1 MRSLRLL
8 LMGAA
13 LAVLVLLAPAGR
25 AQAVQVTEFPLTV
38 AGSSPLGI
46 ALGADGNLWFVEVSG
61 SRFGRITPA
70 GAITDFSTGSGIS
83 AGAEPWGIAA
93 ADDGGL
99 WFTEQVG
106 NRVGRIN
113 PLTRQATEFSA
124 GITSP
129 SGPRGITA
137 GPDGNVWFA
146 EDGGRIGRITPAGVV
161 TEFSVG
167 ITPGSRPLG
176 ITLGP
181 DGNLWFTELQDGI
194 GRITPAGVVTEFT
207 AGITPNRFPQGI
219 ALGPDDNLW
228 FTELAGGVGRIT
240 PAGVVTEF
248 PLTAGA
254 QPRGI
259 VAGPDGN
266 LWVAEE
272 NGRRLARVTPA
283 GVVTEYPLTL
293 AAGGAPTEITAGPGR
308 DLWFTTGSGNRI
320 ARARLDPAV
329 TTGASSAVSTT
340 RATLA
345 GTVDPFASSTS
356 YAFEY
361 GRTTAY
367 GSATASRIVP
377 PGDAAGAGVGRR
389 STGWR
394 RARATTTGSSRAA
407 RPGRA
412 PAPIAPSP
420 PTARPGAEARGPG
433 ASRDLTG
440 PRVRVAGGSLVLTR
454 AGRTAI
460 SLRCPL
466 AETLGCR
473 GVVRLETVRRFPS
486 GAGRAA
492 PRRVLRLG
500 AAHFR
505 IGGGQT
511 RAVTIAVSPRGRA
524 LVRRLGR
531 MPVRAVVTA
540 ADASGNRRIMRA
552 RLRLVNEP
560 HRKGG

>member
-1 MRSLRLL
+1 M
-8 LMGAA
+8 
-13 LAVLVLLAPAGR
+13 
-25 AQAVQVTEFPLTV
+25 
-38 AGSSPLGI
+38 
-46 ALGADGNLWFVEVSG
+46 
-61 SRFGRITPA
+61 
-70 GAITDFSTGSGIS
+70 
-83 AGAEPWGIAA
+83 
-93 ADDGGL
+93 
-99 WFTEQVG
+99 
-106 NRVGRIN
+106 
-113 PLTRQATEFSA
+113 
-124 GITSP
+124 
-129 SGPRGITA
+129 
-137 GPDGNVWFA
+137 
-146 EDGGRIGRITPAGVV
+146 
-161 TEFSVG
+161 
-167 ITPGSRPLG
+167 
-176 ITLGP
+176 
-181 DGNLWFTELQDGI
+181 
-194 GRITPAGVVTEFT
+194 
-207 AGITPNRFPQGI
+207 
-219 ALGPDDNLW
+219 
-228 FTELAGGVGRIT
+228 
-240 PAGVVTEF
+240 
-248 PLTAGA
+248 
-254 QPRGI
+254 
-259 VAGPDGN
+259 
-266 LWVAEE
+266 
-272 NGRRLARVTPA
+272 
-283 GVVTEYPLTL
+283 TEYPLTL

-329 TTGASSAVSTT
+329 TTGASSAISTV

-367 GSATASRIVP
+367 GSVTTSRIVP
-377 PGDAAGAGVGRR
+377 PDDAAVPASAVVDGLAPGTRYHYRIVASSAAGTSAGADR
-389 STGWR
+389 TF
-394 RARATTTGSSRAA
+394 TTDGAPGS
-407 RPGRA
+407 G
-412 PAPIAPSP
+412 
-420 PTARPGAEARGPG
+420 GAGPG

-511 RAVTIAVSPRGRA
+511 RTVTIAVPPRGRA

-531 MPVRAVVTA
+531 MPVRGVVTA

-552 RLRLVNEP
+552 KLRLVNEP
-560 HRKGG
+560 HRNGG

>member
-1 MRSLRLL
+1 MRPLRLL
-8 LMGAA
+8 LVSAA
-13 LAVLVLLAPAGR
+13 LPLLALCALAGR
-25 AQAVQVTEFPLTV
+25 AQAIQVSEFPLPV
-38 AGSSPLGI
+38 PQSSPLGI
-46 ALGADGNLWFVEVSG
+46 ALGADGNIWFVEVSG
-61 SRFGRITPA
+61 SRFGRVTPA
-70 GAITDFSTGSGIS
+70 GVVTDFSTGSGIS
-83 AGAEPWGIAA
+83 TDARPWGIAA
-93 ADDGGL
+93 GDDGNL
-99 WFTEQVG
+99 WFTEESG

-161 TEFSVG
+161 AEFSTG

-176 ITLGP
+176 ITIGP
-181 DGNLWFTELQDGI
+181 DGNLWFTELQGGI

-219 ALGPDDNLW
+219 TLGPDDNLW

-266 LWVAEE
+266 VWFTEE
-272 NGRRLARVTPA
+272 NGRRLGRITPT
-283 GVVTEYPLTL
+283 GVVTEYPVTL
-293 AAGGAPTEITAGPGR
+293 AAGGAPVEITAGPGR
-308 DLWFTTGSGNRI
+308 DLWFTTGSGNRV

-329 TTGASSAVSTT
+329 TTGPSSSVTT
-340 RATLA
+340 SRATLA
-345 GTVDPFASSTS
+345 GSVNPFASSTS
-356 YAFEY
+356 YAFEF
-361 GRTTAY
+361 GRTTTY

-377 PGDAAGAGVGRR
+377 PGDAAVPV
-389 STGWR
+389 S
-394 RARATTTGSSRAA
+394 AA
-407 RPGRA
+407 LDGLA
-412 PAPIAPSP
+412 
-420 PTARPGAEARGPG
+420 PGARYHYRIVASSAAGTSAGADRTFTTAGASGGGGPG
-433 ASRDLTG
+433 PSGSRDVTG
-440 PRVRVAGGSLVLTR
+440 PSVRVAGGSLVLTA
-454 AGRTAI
+454 AGRVAI

-466 AETLGCR
+466 AETLGCN
-473 GVVRLETVRRFPS
+473 GVVRLETVKRLAPGTGPR
-486 GAGRAA
+486 A
-492 PRRVLRLG
+492 PRRALRLG
-500 AAHFR
+500 VAHFR

-511 RAVTIAVSPRGRA
+511 RAVTMVVSRRGRA

-531 MPVRAVVTA
+531 VPVRAVVTA
-540 ADASGNRRIMRA
+540 ADASGNRRIIRA
-552 RLRLVNEP
+552 RLRLLKET
-560 HRKGG
+560 RR

>member
-1 MRSLRLL
+1 MRPLRLL
-8 LMGAA
+8 LTRAA
-13 LAVLVLLAPAGR
+13 LPLLALCALAGR
-25 AQAVQVTEFPLTV
+25 AQAIQVTEFPLPV
-38 AGSSPLGI
+38 AQSVPLGI
-46 ALGADGNLWFVEVSG
+46 ALGADGNIWFTEVSG
-61 SRFGRITPA
+61 SRFGRVTPA
-70 GAITDFSTGSGIS
+70 GTVTDFSTGSGIS
-83 AGAEPWGIAA
+83 SDARPWGIAA
-93 ADDGGL
+93 GDDAGL
-99 WFTEQVG
+99 WFTEESG

-113 PLTRQATEFSA
+113 PLTRQATEFTA

-161 TEFSVG
+161 TEFTTG

-176 ITLGP
+176 ITIGP
-181 DGNLWFTELQDGI
+181 DGNLWFTELQGGI
-194 GRITPAGVVTEFT
+194 GRITPAGAVTEFT

-219 ALGPDDNLW
+219 TLGPDDNLW
-228 FTELAGGVGRIT
+228 FTELTGGVGRIT

-266 LWVAEE
+266 VWFTEE
-272 NGRRLARVTPA
+272 NGRRLGRITPA
-283 GVVTEYPLTL
+283 GVVTEYPLAL
-293 AAGGAPTEITAGPGR
+293 AAGGTPAEITAGPGR

-329 TTGASSAVSTT
+329 TTGASVVTAARV
-340 RATLA
+340 TLA
-345 GTVDPFASSTS
+345 GSVDPFASSTS

-361 GRTTAY
+361 GKTTAY
-367 GSATASRIVP
+367 GSATTSRIVP
-377 PGDAAGAGVGRR
+377 PGDAALPVSVPVDGLAPGTRYHYRIVASSAAGTSAGADRTFTAAGASG
-389 STGWR
+389 GG
-394 RARATTTGSSRAA
+394 GS
-407 RPGRA
+407 G
-412 PAPIAPSP
+412 PS
-420 PTARPGAEARGPG
+420 G
-433 ASRDLTG
+433 SRDLTG
-440 PRVRVAGGSLVLTR
+440 PSVRVAGGSVVLTA
-454 AGRTAI
+454 AGRVAI

-466 AETLGCR
+466 AETLGCN
-473 GVVRLETVRRFPS
+473 GVVRLETVKRLAS
-486 GAGRAA
+486 GTGPMA

-500 AAHFR
+500 VAHFR

-511 RAVTIAVSPRGRA
+511 RAVTIVVSRRGRA

-531 MPVRAVVTA
+531 VPVRAVVTA

-552 RLRLVNEP
+552 RLRLLVES